1 MPTLLEV
8 RGLKTYFST
17 QEGVIRAVDDVSFDV
32 QEGETLAIVGESG
45 SGKSV
50 TSLSVMRLVASPPGR
65 IVAGSITF
73 EGQDLLQLTDAEMR
87 KIRGDRI
94 AMIFQE
100 PMSSLNPVLTIGK
113 QLCEALML
121 HRGLDQRA
129 ARTKA
134 VALLKMVAIPEAE
147 QRLDQYPH
155 QFSGGMRQRIMIAM
169 GMSCQPKLLIAD
181 EPTTALDVTIQ
192 AQVLE
197 IIQQLS
203 AEMGTSVIL
212 ITHNLGIV
220 ARYADRVNVMYAGRI
235 VEHATADDL
244 YATPAHPYTLGLLRS
259 VPRLDIG
266 EKEKLVPIE
275 GMPPDMSDPPE
286 GCRFLPRCPY
296 AQEKCLM
303 EYPPLFDLGNGHK
316 AACWV
321 DVATGALRTTKEV
334 AHVR

>member
-1 MPTLLEV
+1 MPTLLDV
-8 RGLKTYFST
+8 RGLKTYFFT
-17 QEGVIRAVDDVSFDV
+17 QEGVVRAVDDVSFDV
-32 QEGETLAIVGESG
+32 QEGETPAIVGESG

-73 EGQDLLQLTDAEMR
+73 EGRDLLQLSDAEMR
-87 KIRGDRI
+87 KLRGDRI

-113 QLCEALML
+113 QLCEALIL
-121 HRGLDQRA
+121 HRGMDQRA
-129 ARTKA
+129 ARARA
-134 VALLKMVAIPEAE
+134 VELLQMVAIPEAE
-147 QRLDQYPH
+147 KRLDQYPH

-197 IIQQLS
+197 IIQKLS
-203 AEMGTSVIL
+203 AEMGTAVVL

-235 VEHATADDL
+235 VEQATADDL

-266 EKEKLVPIE
+266 EREKLVPIQ

-286 GCRFLPRCPY
+286 GCRFLPRCPF
-296 AQEKCLM
+296 AQDKCLM
-303 EYPPLFDLGNGHK
+303 EYPPLFDLGNGHRT
-316 AACWV
+316 ACWV
-321 DVATGALRTTKEV
+321 DVETGALRPTKEV
-334 AHVR
+334 AGVR